1 MKKYFSSLT
10 SDFSIQKG
18 FTLVEMLIVLGIV
31 GVVATMLIV
40 GINPLDQIR
49 KSSDADRKS
58 DIAQL
63 QKALE
68 LYYQDNG
75 SYPASSADYKLYINS
90 TTLAWGTSSWLPY
103 MSKLP
108 KDPSPSR
115 SYQYYVPASSNGQTY
130 YIYASL
136 ERGSKDPQA
145 CNAGNACV
153 SITAGVAGFPP
164 AAACGATCNYG
175 VSSPNVS
182 P

>member
-1 MKKYFSSLT
+1 M
-10 SDFSIQKG
+10 QKG

-31 GVVATMLIV
+31 GIVATMLIV

-49 KSSDADRKS
+49 KSSDTDRKS

-75 SYPASSADYKLYINS
+75 SYPPSSADYKLYIGT
-90 TTLAWGTSSWLPY
+90 TTLAWGTASWLPY

-108 KDPSPSR
+108 KDPSPQR
-115 SYQYYVPASSNGQTY
+115 SYVYYVPASSNGQTY
-130 YIYASL
+130 YIYSSL
-136 ERGSKDPQA
+136 ERGAKDPQV

-153 SITAGVAGFPP
+153 SITAGVAGFPT
-164 AAACGATCNYG
+164 AAACGSTCNYG

>member
-1 MKKYFSSLT
+1 MRKKSLKSFSLK
-10 SDFSIQKG
+10 KG

-49 KSSDADRKS
+49 KSTDTERKT
-58 DIAQL
+58 DLDQL
-63 QKALE
+63 KDALE

-75 SYPASSADYKLYINS
+75 TYPPSSADFKLYIGS
-90 TTLAWGTSSWLPY
+90 TTLAWGSAWQPY
-103 MSKLP
+103 MNQLP
-108 KDPSPSR
+108 KDPSPTR
-115 SYQYYVPASSNGQTY
+115 TYQYYVPLASGGQTY

-145 CNAGNACV
+145 CNNGNACA
-153 SITAGVAGFPP
+153 SLGGSGFPP
-164 AAACGATCNYG
+164 ASSCGGTCNYG
-175 VSSPNVS
+175 VSSPNVT